1 MASETSKSSKSS
13 KSSCNKKQQR
23 QCTAE
28 GKLCHPDTAAC
39 TDSITQ
45 TRFGRCPADKMQA
58 CTSKQRVCN
67 PYTGR
72 CVKPYTPTGLLANKL
87 QRVNASSM
95 NQNAAN
101 TLRDQEVSLI
111 QSLMAEKQALTTKLQ
126 KQKANTD
133 RNHHELLRMF
143 EEQFEQA
150 VSNRMKNIDTQR
162 TSQISSL
169 QNQVTSVGQERNRYK
184 SQLSSFQGQIS
195 SLQNQVTSAQAN
207 RNAVRASSKAEIDE
221 LKRQAAV
228 YEERLR
234 GQVNGQRANGQRP
247 NGQVKRRQNG
257 QVNERRVR
265 PTLALLTSLS
275 DMNPFKSPPNLPRRS
290 TRARR

>member
-1 MASETSKSSKSS
+1 
-13 KSSCNKKQQR
+13 
-23 QCTAE
+23 
-28 GKLCHPDTAAC
+28 
-39 TDSITQ
+39 
-45 TRFGRCPADKMQA
+45 
-58 CTSKQRVCN
+58 
-67 PYTGR
+67 
-72 CVKPYTPTGLLANKL
+72 
-87 QRVNASSM
+87 M

-221 LKRQAAV
+221 LKRQAAA

-234 GQVNGQRANGQRP
+234 GQVNGQRANGQVNRRQ
-247 NGQVKRRQNG
+247 NGQVNRRQNG